1 MTPMRKKPTRYLI
14 GLKMV
19 ICLALFLR
27 MVESAGA
34 QPSAEKQRPFD
45 GVSGILVSC
54 QSDKNVKW
62 TSEACTYLITEVQ
75 RRATASRMAVS
86 VQPSSPDMAKKKFV
100 QTDGFDGDKAIRM
113 AWTFEESSSV
123 KGRVN
128 LELVSHRVWEA
139 TEKDTHAAP
148 GQRLSELFY
157 MQNILFDPGISFKAA
172 KEAMGTT
179 LDTFFQYGEGN
190 VKGR

>member
-1 MTPMRKKPTRYLI
+1 MTHMCKKPTRHFI
-14 GLKMV
+14 GLKMA
-19 ICLALFLR
+19 ICLAQFFR

-45 GVSGILVSC
+45 GVPGILVSC

-75 RRATASRMAVS
+75 RRAAESKMAVS
-86 VQPSSPDMAKKKFV
+86 VQPSFADMAKRKFG

-113 AWTFEESSSV
+113 AWAFEESSSV

-128 LELVSHRVWEA
+128 LELVSHRIWEA
-139 TEKDTHAAP
+139 TEKETHAAP
-148 GQRLSELFY
+148 GQRQSELFY
-157 MQNILFDPGISFKAA
+157 MQGILFDPGIPFNAA
-172 KEAMGTT
+172 KGYMDTI
-179 LDTFFQYGEGN
+179 LDTFFQYGEGK
-190 VKGR
+190 VRGR

>member
-1 MTPMRKKPTRYLI
+1 MTCMCKKPTRYVV

-45 GVSGILVSC
+45 GVPGILISC

-86 VQPSSPDMAKKKFV
+86 VQPSSPDMAKKKFG

-123 KGRVN
+123 KERVN

-139 TEKDTHAAP
+139 TEKETHATP

-157 MQNILFDPGISFKAA
+157 MQNILFDPGIPFNAA

-179 LDTFFQYGEGN
+179 LDTFFQYGEGK